1 MKILKTSL
9 FILLIQPMLA
19 QNKTEPHKG
28 DLVKWMSF
36 TEAAKK
42 AKKAKKPIIVD
53 VYTTWCGPCKM
64 MSANTFNNPK
74 IAEYINKNYY
84 PVKFDAETRDTVY
97 LESFVNDTTFDKTG
111 KQIVK
116 QKPYT
121 FKFYNQYPET
131 QKRPPHQFA
140 ISLLDGELSYPS
152 IVFLNGDVQRLNIIK
167 GYHDIKQFEPIM
179 KFFGGN
185 VYLKQSW
192 EEFNKS
198 FVSEFQ

>member
-1 MKILKTSL
+1 MKILKLILVVL
-9 FILLIQPMLA
+9 FIQPLTA
-19 QNKTEPHKG
+19 QNNPSHKG
-28 DLVKWMSF
+28 DLVKWLSF
-36 TEAAKK
+36 TEAAKA
-42 AKKAKKPIIVD
+42 AKKLKKPILVD

-97 LESFVNDTTFDKTG
+97 LESSVNDTTFDKTG
-111 KQIVK
+111 KQIVI

-152 IVFLNGDVQRLNIIK
+152 IVFLNSDIQRLNIIK
-167 GYHDIKQFEPIM
+167 GYHDVKQFEPIL
-179 KFFGGN
+179 KFFGEN
-185 VYLKQSW
+185 AYSKQSW
-192 EEFNKS
+192 EDYSKTFQ
-198 FVSEFQ
+198 SEF

>member
-1 MKILKTSL
+1 MKILNVFL
-9 FILLIQPMLA
+9 FTALLQFGVA
-19 QNKTEPHKG
+19 QTKDAHKG
-28 DLVKWMSF
+28 DLVKWLSF
-36 TEAAKK
+36 TDAAKAAKK
-42 AKKAKKPIIVD
+42 VKKPILVD

-97 LESFVNDTTFDKTG
+97 LDSFVNDTTFDKTG
-111 KQIVK
+111 KQVIK

-140 ISLLDGELSYPS
+140 MSLLDGELSYPS
-152 IVFLNGDVQRLNIIK
+152 IVFLNGDIQRLNIIK
-167 GYHDIKQFEPIM
+167 GYHDVKQFEPIM
-179 KFFGGN
+179 KFFGEN
-185 VYLKQSW
+185 AYEKQSW
-192 EEFNKS
+192 DDFNKK
-198 FVSEFQ
+198 FISEF

>member
-1 MKILKTSL
+1 MKILKISL

-111 KQIVK
+111 KQVVK

-152 IVFLNGDVQRLNIIK
+152 IVFLNGDVQRLNVIK

-179 KFFGGN
+179 KFFGGS

-192 EEFNKS
+192 EDYSKTFQ
-198 FVSEFQ
+198 SEF